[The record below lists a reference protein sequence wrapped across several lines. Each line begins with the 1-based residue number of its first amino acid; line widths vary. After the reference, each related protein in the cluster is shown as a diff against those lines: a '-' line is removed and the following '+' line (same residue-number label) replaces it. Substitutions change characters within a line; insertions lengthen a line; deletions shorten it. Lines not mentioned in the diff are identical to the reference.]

1 VILIPL
7 PSPRWKKHHPSG
19 QSLKVRTDVPTQQYN
34 TESTLSNKNDFLN
47 RPKTKELALKQGKNL
62 KELTTLYKERLRP
75 HKVKQSII

>member
-1 VILIPL
+1 MQKSLARSSF
-7 PSPRWKKHHPSG
+7 PSHHPSG

-34 TESTLSNKNDFLN
+34 TESTLSNKKDFLN
-47 RPKTKELALKQGKNL
+47 CPKTKELALKQGKNL